1 MRDLSTEGYGAVAS
15 RLDEILRK
23 KEEPVAPM
31 PEVRERSKTV
41 LEAAHA
47 IIAVIDKNDA
57 EMTASF
63 LGALLPE
70 DVYDE
75 VLALAHDIVSIITEE
90 EE

>member
-1 MRDLSTEGYGAVAS
+1 MRDLSKEGYEAVSS

-23 KEEPVAPM
+23 KEAPVTPM
-31 PEVRERSKTV
+31 PEVRERSDTV

-47 IIAVIDKNDA
+47 IIAVIERNDA
-57 EMTASF
+57 QEKASST
-63 LGALLPE
+63 E

>member
-23 KEEPVAPM
+23 KEGPVAPM
-31 PEVRERSKTV
+31 PEVRKRSDTV

-47 IIAVIDKNDA
+47 IIAVIERNDA
-57 EMTASF
+57 QEESSP
-63 LGALLPE
+63 PE

>member
-1 MRDLSTEGYGAVAS
+1 MRDLSTEGYDAVAS

-31 PEVRERSKTV
+31 PEVRERSDTV

-47 IIAVIDKNDA
+47 IIAVIERNDA
-57 EMTASF
+57 QEE
-63 LGALLPE
+63 ALPPE

-75 VLALAHDIVSIITEE
+75 VMALAHDIVSIITGEE
-90 EE
+90 E

>member
-31 PEVRERSKTV
+31 PEVRERSDTV

-47 IIAVIDKNDA
+47 IIAVIERNDA
-57 EMTASF
+57 QEESSP
-63 LGALLPE
+63 PE